1 MLSGVLADGTR
12 TARFSVDGVECAVF
26 AGIED
31 RGGSTDWVAGASSTT
46 AICCRSLL
54 ACSSLALGSCRL
66 DAIVSVPFAG
76 VTLSPHAVVRI
87 GSAGE
92 EHAQP
97 DPEPAGLIQ
106 PTKFVRQLSYR
117 ALHFEDGETIAG
129 TESDARNL
137 PAACVAV
144 ARGGATAG
152 FAMALEVVALPA
164 EGLVYFSF
172 GLGLA
177 RPAPGSMFG
186 GSAMNTCGIVQ
197 NPCAEDIR
205 HAQSQRFGQRADRDD
220 TVLTPV
226 LKAGSRL
233 AVNLSKRE
241 RIPFNDEAGIRTARF
256 FVDGE
261 ECAVFVGIE
270 DDGGD
275 SDWVAGVTLSAQ
287 AKVRIV
293 AADDSEQPESEPEL
307 SQSQK
312 DEALT
317 AAAKGGAA
325 PEVERLIDEGA
336 SPDAKDERGTP
347 ALVLAAQEGHL
358 DALKLLRRHGANL
371 DATDS
376 YGSTALMHAANWG
389 KADWAEAL
397 LEWGADKDVADSSGR
412 TALHWAAREG
422 RLEIARLLVRARAD
436 RTKKNK
442 HGQTALELARKVES
456 WDSEDVKQGK
466 AEVAALLE
474 QADANVSAPRPSRHI
489 DPPACGQVFRWMFLA
504 RFSAAFLVLAPTF
517 QGAR

>member
-1 MLSGVLADGTR
+1 MVLSGVLADGTR

-46 AICCRSLL
+46 VICCRSLL

-220 TVLTPV
+220 TVLVPV

-241 RIPFNDEAGIRTARF
+241 RIPFSDVAGTRTARF

-261 ECAVFVGIE
+261 
-270 DDGGD
+270 
-275 SDWVAGVTLSAQ
+275 
-287 AKVRIV
+287 
-293 AADDSEQPESEPEL
+293 
-307 SQSQK
+307 
-312 DEALT
+312 
-317 AAAKGGAA
+317 
-325 PEVERLIDEGA
+325 
-336 SPDAKDERGTP
+336 
-347 ALVLAAQEGHL
+347 
-358 DALKLLRRHGANL
+358 
-371 DATDS
+371 
-376 YGSTALMHAANWG
+376 
-389 KADWAEAL
+389 
-397 LEWGADKDVADSSGR
+397 
-412 TALHWAAREG
+412 
-422 RLEIARLLVRARAD
+422 
-436 RTKKNK
+436 
-442 HGQTALELARKVES
+442 
-456 WDSEDVKQGK
+456 
-466 AEVAALLE
+466 
-474 QADANVSAPRPSRHI
+474 
-489 DPPACGQVFRWMFLA
+489 
-504 RFSAAFLVLAPTF
+504 
-517 QGAR
+517 